1 MSDTEHQPENTQEN
15 QEEVEQTKPGEK
27 KLLNPKDS
35 GINISNRRDARFYI
49 FLSKIILKKFGHI
62 ELKAVGQAADTC
74 VRVSENLERYSPLA
88 LMLRKVW
95 IRHHREDL
103 Q

>member
-1 MSDTEHQPENTQEN
+1 MSEEVDHQQPEAPIEDNENTQE
-15 QEEVEQTKPGEK
+15 TAPGEK

-74 VRVSENLERYSPLA
+74 VRVSENLERYASAWLC
-88 LMLRKVW
+88 
-95 IRHHREDL
+95 
-103 Q
+103 